1 MLWFNQSISYLQWI
15 NPYLSCIR
23 RCYSCRVQKEC
34 SNNVNITGKN
44 SLSNVQWK
52 HACINHK
59 LRSNSASKSYNSKYV
74 LKNKESFLIQSQN
87 VPWLIFCCRMEK
99 CCSFNQPT
107 RWPCYCKCR
116 DGWKTVETEIWG
128 RMLVCI
134 DAMWT
139 CDVSREYSLLSWG
152 KYPFKIIYLFI
163 NDKD

>member
-1 MLWFNQSISYLQWI
+1 MLHNVLTQTLWTLPPKLKISLSNLLCFGSTNQSISYLQWI

-23 RCYSCRVQKEC
+23 RCYSCRMQKEC

-52 HACINHK
+52 LACINHK

-87 VPWLIFCCRMEK
+87 VQWLIFCCRMEK

-107 RWPCYCKCR
+107 RWPCYFLSAHASA
-116 DGWKTVETEIWG
+116 GMVEKQWRQRSEAG
-128 RMLVCI
+128 C
-134 DAMWT
+134 
-139 CDVSREYSLLSWG
+139 
-152 KYPFKIIYLFI
+152 
-163 NDKD
+163 